1 MTVLGNDFKFR
12 TITRSNKEVLIKT
25 VLSYKEISRFG
36 QGLDSWMRERSEVI
50 NFVWSRD
57 NIGVSVRELPH

>member
-1 MTVLGNDFKFR
+1 MTVLGNDFKSQK
-12 TITRSNKEVLIKT
+12 ITRSNKEVLIRSI
-25 VLSYKEISRFG
+25 LSCKEISRFG
-36 QGLDSWMRERSEVI
+36 QGLDSCMRERSEVI